1 MVVPPLTLRLFSVC
15 RAVVCSSLSNTH
27 VSTIGV
33 DKAGLVALA
42 NQWSSFIGLK
52 RIPSVEAQVAGKM
65 GLRGVE
71 GLNIAPNEKRAQS
84 GRAQGRTQQRT
95 R

>member
-1 MVVPPLTLRLFSVC
+1 MP
-15 RAVVCSSLSNTH
+15 SSALPRSNTH

-52 RIPSVEAQVAGKM
+52 RIPSIEAQVAGKM

-84 GRAQGRTQQRT
+84 GRAQGRAQQRA